1 MLGLFIVF
9 MIGSYIGKM
18 NGLRDV
24 KYYESMYNS
33 QQRKIYKYKK
43 FLLDYNLE
51 DEYESFEQNYSENN
65 N

>member
-1 MLGLFIVF
+1 MLSLFIVF

-18 NGLRDV
+18 SVLRDV

-33 QQRKIYKYKK
+33 QQTKIYKYKQ
-43 FLLDYNLE
+43 FLLDQKLE
-51 DEYESFEQNYSENN
+51 DEYESFENYSENN

>member
-33 QQRKIYKYKK
+33 QQTKIYKYKK
-43 FLLDYNLE
+43 FLLDQKLE
-51 DEYESFEQNYSENN
+51 DEYESFEASCSR
-65 N
+65 

>member
-18 NGLRDV
+18 SGLRDV

-33 QQRKIYKYKK
+33 QQTKIYKYKQ
-43 FLLDYNLE
+43 FLLDQKLE
-51 DEYESFEQNYSENN
+51 DEYESFENYSENN

>member
-18 NGLRDV
+18 SGLRDV

-33 QQRKIYKYKK
+33 QQTKIYKYKK
-43 FLLDYNLE
+43 FLLDQKLE
-51 DEYESFEQNYSENN
+51 EEYESFENSID
-65 N
+65 

>member
-1 MLGLFIVF
+1 

-18 NGLRDV
+18 SGLRYV

-33 QQRKIYKYKK
+33 QQTKIYKYKQ
-43 FLLDYNLE
+43 FLLDQKLE
-51 DEYESFEQNYSENN
+51 DEYESFENYSENN